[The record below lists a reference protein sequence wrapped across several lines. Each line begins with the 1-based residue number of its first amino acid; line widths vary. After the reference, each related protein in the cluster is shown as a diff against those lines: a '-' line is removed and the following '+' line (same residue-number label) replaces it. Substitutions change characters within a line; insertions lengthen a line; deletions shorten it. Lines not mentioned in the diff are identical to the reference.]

1 MKKSREIWIDCFAG
15 MIPVQN
21 YLTQLDGGDAGF
33 KIVLKSQQI
42 QVTIAFDGIDAL
54 QMLDESVDLNTP
66 DGYELDASFWEQAGK
81 HFPSTIYRIENGA
94 FSEKIRSL
102 MGEVLFAV
110 HDFQEY
116 RIVTLNYSISVICQ
130 TPPQILINHPGAE

>member
-1 MKKSREIWIDCFAG
+1 MNKTREIWIDSFAG

-21 YLTQLDGGDAGF
+21 YLTQLDCGDAGF
-33 KIVLKSQQI
+33 KVVLKSQQV
-42 QVTIAFDGIDAL
+42 QVIIEFDMIFAI
-54 QMLDESVDLNTP
+54 QMLDEGVDLNTP
-66 DGYELDASFWEQAGK
+66 DGYELDASFWEQANK

-94 FSEKIRSL
+94 FSERIRSL
-102 MGEVLFAV
+102 MGEVLFAA

-130 TPPQILINHPGAE
+130 TLPQILIKHSGAE